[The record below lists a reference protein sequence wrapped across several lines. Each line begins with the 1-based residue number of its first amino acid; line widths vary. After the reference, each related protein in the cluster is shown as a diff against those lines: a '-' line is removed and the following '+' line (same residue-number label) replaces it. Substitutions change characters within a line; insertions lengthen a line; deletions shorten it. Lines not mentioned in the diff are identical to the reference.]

1 MRVIACVT
9 VAVTAL
15 VLAGCSSSPEE
26 TEQESNPVSLSDA
39 PEIATWSNVNGIQ
52 IPIGKTDGPKTSSWE
67 PFTGFSHSPQGAAL
81 AAITQSV
88 QLSTASDTSWP
99 KVLPVV
105 AAAGEGRDAF
115 AVNRA
120 LITATGSI
128 DPSVAPSIL
137 GYRFENY
144 SDDNASVEVVQR
156 FPDDS
161 LASTRTTVVWV
172 ETDWKLDLPT
182 VENAIGAKE
191 LTELPSDMV
200 DLEGTRK

>member
-1 MRVIACVT
+1 MRVRAWVSV
-9 VAVTAL
+9 VAAAV
-15 VLAGCSSSPEE
+15 VLAGCGSSPEE
-26 TEQESNPVSLSDA
+26 NDAAEISLTAA
-39 PEIATWSNVNGIQ
+39 PEISSWSSLNGIL
-52 IPIGKTDGPKTSSWE
+52 IPIGVADGPRSGIWE
-67 PFTGFSHSPQGAAL
+67 PLTGFSRTPQGAAL
-81 AAITQSV
+81 AAIGQSV
-88 QLSTASDTSWP
+88 QLSTASDSSWS

-128 DPSVAPSIL
+128 DPAVAPTIL
-137 GYRFENY
+137 GYRFDSY
-144 SDDNASVEVVQR
+144 SDTNAAVDVVQR

-161 LASTRTTVVWV
+161 LASTRTNVVWV

-182 VENAIGAKE
+182 PGNAVGAKE

>member
-1 MRVIACVT
+1 MRVLACVS
-9 VAVTAL
+9 VAAAAL
-15 VLAGCSSSPEE
+15 VLAGCGSSPEE
-26 TEQESNPVSLSDA
+26 NDVPEVSLTAA
-39 PEIATWSNVNGIQ
+39 PEISSWSSLNGISV
-52 IPIGKTDGPKTSSWE
+52 PIGVADGPRSGIWE
-67 PFTGFSHSPQGAAL
+67 PLTGFSHTPQGAAL
-81 AAITQSV
+81 AAIGQSV
-88 QLSTASDTSWP
+88 QLSTAPDTSWS

-105 AAAGEGRDAF
+105 AAPGEGRDAF

-144 SDDNASVEVVQR
+144 SESNAAVDVVQR

-161 LASTRTTVVWV
+161 LASTRTNVVWV

-182 VENAIGAKE
+182 PENAVGAKE
-191 LTELPSDMV
+191 LTEIPSDMV